1 MKKLTIILSLLM
13 LFALLTACGDETPE
27 TKQSAEGK
35 AITEEVGGPFSEAEF
50 MKFLKV
56 LPSIPGLTAQGQGAV
71 TGAALTAQVM
81 AAAKAQG
88 WSEER
93 FTYIYSHAVSVLSL
107 DQVGQTMKQMEAQ
120 MQDMPDAQ
128 KQMMQ
133 QMLEGEMG
141 KQQQTIQAEIDKQ
154 VPASE
159 QQIIRD
165 NMDALLT
172 ALGMPNS

>member
-1 MKKLTIILSLLM
+1 MKKLTFILSLLM
-13 LFALLTACGDETPE
+13 LFALVAACGDETPE

-50 MKFLKV
+50 KKFLKV

-71 TGAALTAQVM
+71 TGAALTAQIL
-81 AAAKAQG
+81 AAAKTQG

-107 DQVGQTMKQMEAQ
+107 NQVDQAIQQMEAQ
-120 MQDMPDAQ
+120 IQDMPDAQ

-133 QMLEGEMG
+133 QMLGGEMG
-141 KQQQTIQAEIDKQ
+141 KQQQSIQAEIDKQ

-165 NMDALLT
+165 NMDALQT
-172 ALGMPNS
+172 ALGITNS